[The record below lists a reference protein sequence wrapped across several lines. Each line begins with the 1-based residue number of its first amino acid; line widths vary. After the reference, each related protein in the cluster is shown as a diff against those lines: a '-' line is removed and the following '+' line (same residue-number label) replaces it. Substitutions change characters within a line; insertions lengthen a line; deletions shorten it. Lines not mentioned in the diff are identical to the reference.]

1 MFLLTSYKYSIDI
14 DAELIFNLIWLERLI
29 AEKIKFE
36 RLSTYPVVE
45 LMKLV
50 R

>member
-14 DAELIFNLIWLERLI
+14 DAELILIWFEGLI
-29 AEKIKFE
+29 GEKKLE
-36 RLSTYPVVE
+36 RLSTYRVVE
-45 LMKLV
+45 LAKLV